1 MGPSPSHGRVG
12 ERDAGHAS
20 LKVYEPVA
28 ERYLSFSLPREK
40 DDWSV
45 LGSWVKTMRDAVRN
59 KEGGKDAVRLPKILV
74 LASGLLHARQTM
86 GIRMTLLTNERL
98 F

>member
-1 MGPSPSHGRVG
+1 MNNRSIQHIFLWVGVTVPRQCNYQLQTMGPSPSHGRVG

-40 DDWSV
+40 DD
-45 LGSWVKTMRDAVRN
+45 G
-59 KEGGKDAVRLPKILV
+59 
-74 LASGLLHARQTM
+74 QY
-86 GIRMTLLTNERL
+86 
-98 F
+98 